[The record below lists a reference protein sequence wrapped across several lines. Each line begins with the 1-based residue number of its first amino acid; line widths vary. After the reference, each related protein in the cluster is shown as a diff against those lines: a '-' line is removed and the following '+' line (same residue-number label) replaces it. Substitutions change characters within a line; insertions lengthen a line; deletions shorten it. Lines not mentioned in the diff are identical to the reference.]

1 MLAVLLASWY
11 VVELQLACE
20 ESVDAL
26 GDFVTAGAD
35 GRTNARVDVGRVTSE
50 VSGHGLYASYNNAT
64 CRSTPAA
71 VYQGQ
76 YVLKRII
83 EYNRHTIG
91 KRKSE
96 CYSWLMSDECV

>member
-1 MLAVLLASWY
+1 
-11 VVELQLACE
+11 
-20 ESVDAL
+20 
-26 GDFVTAGAD
+26 AD
-35 GRTNARVDVGRVTSE
+35 GPTNARVDVGRVTSE

-83 EYNRHTIG
+83 EYDRHTIG

-96 CYSWLMSDECV
+96 CYSWLMSDECVGSMERLRGPGLLIERMVGPVGAPVAANIRY